1 MVTMGARY
9 SPPPDAIL
17 SPMRGEQGRRLQGA
31 VAVAAASLA
40 LALAACSPSPSTPKA
55 GPAGHGSQ
63 PTPSSSS
70 TTTTTTTAT
79 ASTLAPVSTSGPLTA
94 GSPIPLAFSADRV
107 TAAESPDGAV
117 FAAPQDPTSPAP
129 AVAWVV
135 DGDGPAAVAE
145 HVPNGIAALAA
156 DGTNFYVATYATLYA
171 YNRASGN
178 QAGQWTMPALHAA
191 NSSNDDLV
199 DLAAVGGK
207 VYISVTRGN
216 TVSVYSVDAATSAA
230 PHLLLQGLGDA
241 IGTRRRRLLRAHRPP
256 PRRPAPR
263 RVDHHGSGAG
273 SHAQRAGG
281 GVQYVDVVAA
291 NTVWV
296 SMPAGQGLDAQF
308 TTYDATTLGVVGS
321 YSGTVTSSVV
331 DSAAGPLVLV
341 GAGDTPSC
349 PQASPPV
356 PASCVLRIDQH
367 GAMSNAVGVGAAVTL
382 IGPGPAVVVSDT
394 STGQF
399 DLVRLS

>member
-1 MVTMGARY
+1 M
-9 SPPPDAIL
+9 
-17 SPMRGEQGRRLQGA
+17 
-31 VAVAAASLA
+31 
-40 LALAACSPSPSTPKA
+40 
-55 GPAGHGSQ
+55 
-63 PTPSSSS
+63 
-70 TTTTTTTAT
+70 
-79 ASTLAPVSTSGPLTA
+79 
-94 GSPIPLAFSADRV
+94 
-107 TAAESPDGAV
+107 

-129 AVAWVV
+129 AVSWVV
-135 DGDGPAAVAE
+135 DGNGPAAIAE
-145 HVPNGIAALAA
+145 HVPDGIAALAA
-156 DGTNFYVATYATLYA
+156 DGTNLYVATYGTLYA
-171 YNRASGN
+171 YNRASGD
-178 QAGQWTMPALHAA
+178 QAGQWTMPTVNAA

-199 DLAAVGGK
+199 ALAAAGGK
-207 VYISVTRGN
+207 VYVSVTRGD
-216 TVSVYSVDAATSAA
+216 TVSVYRVDPATSST
-230 PHLLLQGLGDA
+230 PHLLLRGLGDA
-241 IGTRRRRLLRAHRPP
+241 IGPDGAVYYEST
-256 PRRPAPR
+256 
-263 RVDHHGSGAG
+263 DHHLDVLRPDGSTATGPVLAHTPTG
-273 SHAQRAGG
+273 LGG

-331 DSAAGPLVLV
+331 DSAAGPLTLV
-341 GAGDTPSC
+341 QAGDTASC

-367 GAMSNAVGVGAAVTL
+367 GTTSDAVGVGAAVAL

>member
-1 MVTMGARY
+1 
-9 SPPPDAIL
+9 
-17 SPMRGEQGRRLQGA
+17 
-31 VAVAAASLA
+31 
-40 LALAACSPSPSTPKA
+40 
-55 GPAGHGSQ
+55 
-63 PTPSSSS
+63 
-70 TTTTTTTAT
+70 
-79 ASTLAPVSTSGPLTA
+79 LTA
-94 GSPIPLAFSADRV
+94 GTPIPLAFSADRV

-135 DGDGPAAVAE
+135 DGNGPAAIAE
-145 HVPNGIAALAA
+145 HVPDGIAALAA

-178 QAGQWTMPALHAA
+178 QAGQWTMPAVNAA

-199 DLAAVGGK
+199 ALAAAGGK
-207 VYISVTRGN
+207 VYVSVTRGD
-216 TVSVYSVDAATSAA
+216 TVSVYRVDPATSAA
-230 PHLLLQGLGDA
+230 PNPLLSGLGDA
-241 IGTRRRRLLRAHRPP
+241 IGPDGAVYYEST
-256 PRRPAPR
+256 
-263 RVDHHGSGAG
+263 DHHLDVLRPDGSTATGPVLAHTPNG
-273 SHAQRAGG
+273 LGG

-341 GAGDTPSC
+341 QAGDTASC

-356 PASCVLRIDQH
+356 PASCVLRIDPH
-367 GAMSNAVGVGAAVTL
+367 GVTSGALGVGAAVAL